1 MLSVQLLCLLTHSL
15 TDLSFSSR
23 YMIAGLSS
31 HDGNNY
37 VDTSVIRSADWVT
50 FLWTTT
56 FPIGFYAPAVIP
68 CLIAFGVTTVETVGD
83 ISATYEVSELDNT
96 GPEFLESLQGG
107 LFSDSICTILSGL
120 GTSMPN
126 TTFSQNNGVI
136 ALVSTTIS
144 LFIHA
149 CSKALTAQ
157 SCIAICRQNVP
168 RSVPV
173 MVVALGSYFWESL
186 PSLLES
192 LRPSLMPLSVE

>member
-1 MLSVQLLCLLTHSL
+1 MKNCNVIIALL
-15 TDLSFSSR
+15 FG

-37 VDTSVIRSADWVT
+37 VDTSVIKNADWIT

-56 FPIGFYAPAVIP
+56 FPLGFYAPAVIP

-96 GPEFLESLQGG
+96 GQEFLESLQGG
-107 LFSDSICTILSGL
+107 LLSDSLCSIFAGL

-136 ALVSTTIS
+136 ALVRKPFP
-144 LFIHA
+144 LLLVHME
-149 CSKALTAQ
+149 K
-157 SCIAICRQNVP
+157 SC
-168 RSVPV
+168 
-173 MVVALGSYFWESL
+173 
-186 PSLLES
+186 
-192 LRPSLMPLSVE
+192 